1 MNGDCELDLGPL
13 DGPVLV
19 FGGPYGNLEA
29 TQAVLAE
36 AERRAI
42 PWSHVICTGD
52 IPAYCAEPQA
62 CADLLRARSIPCV
75 LGNCE
80 EQLAADAED
89 CGCGFEEGTA
99 CADLS
104 QAWFAYCRKALDPE
118 TKRWMGTLP
127 RRVRFTLGGR
137 RLVAVHGGV
146 DRINRFIFPSMPESE
161 KLAEIERAGADGI
174 LAGHSGLP
182 FAQLLD
188 ARGSTRLWLNG
199 GAIGMPA
206 NDGTARAWY
215 SLLVPH
221 AGAIEVSLHALAYDH
236 ARAAAKM
243 RAAGLPDGYA
253 AALSSGLWP
262 SNDVLPEAELSMR
275 GQALSFVALSWTE
288 DRAGTPSEPPT
299 RAAHAIGQALQAS

>member
-1 MNGDCELDLGPL
+1 MRATEERDLGPL
-13 DGPVLV
+13 DGPVLI

-42 PWSHVICTGD
+42 PWSNVICTGD

-75 LGNCE
+75 MGNCE

-99 CADLS
+99 CAALS
-104 QAWFAYCRKALDPE
+104 QSWFAYCRKALDPE

-127 RRVRFTLGGR
+127 RRIRFTLGGR
-137 RLVAVHGGV
+137 RFVAIHGGV
-146 DRINRFIFPSMPESE
+146 DKINRFIFPSTPESE
-161 KLAEIERAGADGI
+161 KLAELERAAADGI

-182 FAQLLD
+182 FVQWPD
-188 ARGSTRLWLNG
+188 ARGATRLWLNA

-206 NDGTARAWY
+206 NDGTARVWY
-215 SLLVPH
+215 ALLVPH
-221 AGAIEVSLHALAYDH
+221 PRALEASLEPLVYDH

-243 RAAGLPDGYA
+243 RAAGLPEGYA

-262 SNDVLPEAELSMR
+262 SDDVLPPAELSLR
-275 GQALSFVALSWTE
+275 GQPLSQGSRFWPE
-288 DRAGTPSEPPT
+288 NRAGVPSEASP
-299 RAAHAIGQALQAS
+299 RVAHAVGQALQAS